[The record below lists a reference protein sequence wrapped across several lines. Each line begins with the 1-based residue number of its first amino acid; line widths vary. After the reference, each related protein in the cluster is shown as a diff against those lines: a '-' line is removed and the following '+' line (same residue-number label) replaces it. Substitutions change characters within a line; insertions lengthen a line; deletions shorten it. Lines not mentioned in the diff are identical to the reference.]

1 MAITLNGTTGLSTPG
16 LTLTGFYTEDYYP
29 IGNSGTAQT
38 LSLANGTVMG
48 VTLTASCTFTM
59 PTAVAGVSFAVIVST
74 GAGSFTGTFTGVKWP
89 NGATPTVTTTASR
102 WDIFTFVSDGTFWYG
117 NFSQAYA

>member
-16 LTLTGFYTEDYYP
+16 LTLTGFYTEDYYS

-38 LSLANGTVMG
+38 LSLANGTLMAVIMTG
-48 VTLTASCTFTM
+48 NCTFTM
-59 PTAVAGVSFAVIVST
+59 PTVVAGVSFALIVST

-89 NGATPTVTTTASR
+89 NGVSPTVTTTASR
-102 WDIFTFVSDGTFWYG
+102 WDIFTFVSDGTYWYG